1 MIKIKPG
8 VTWVYAPALFRILE
22 AMKFVGTALGVD
34 LTVTSAADGVHSG
47 ELDPHHTGNAL
58 DIRSHDL
65 DTEKKRA
72 VLAGLK
78 AELGPQFYIFLE
90 APNTSNEHFHVQ
102 RTKGTTYTILD
113 YLQ

>member
-8 VTWVYAPALFRILE
+8 VTWVYAPAIFRILE
-22 AMKFVGTALGVD
+22 AMKWISATLNID

-47 ELDPHHTGNAL
+47 PADPHHTGNAL

-65 DTEKKRA
+65 NTEQKRA

-78 AELGPQFYIFLE
+78 AELGPQFYVFLE
-90 APNTSNEHFHVQ
+90 SPNTTQEHFHAQ
-102 RTKGTTYTILD
+102 RVKGSTYTILD

>member
-8 VTWVYAPALFRILE
+8 VTWTYAPALFRILE
-22 AMKFVGTALGVD
+22 AIKFVSEALQID
-34 LTVTSAADGVHSG
+34 LTVTSAADGLHSG
-47 ELDPHHTGNAL
+47 PDDPHHTGNAL

-65 DTEKKRA
+65 NTEQKRA

-78 AELGPQFYIFLE
+78 AELGPQFYVFLE
-90 APNTSNEHFHVQ
+90 SPNATQEHFHCQ
-102 RTKGTTYTILD
+102 RTKGSTYTILD